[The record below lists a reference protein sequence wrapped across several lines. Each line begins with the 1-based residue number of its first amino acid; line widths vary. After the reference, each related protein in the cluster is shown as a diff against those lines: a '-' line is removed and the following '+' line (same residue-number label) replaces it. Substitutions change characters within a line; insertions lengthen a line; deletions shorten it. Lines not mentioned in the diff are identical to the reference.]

1 MVTLRKTVYM
11 LRKGHRGPSSTAVL
25 PDRGRPC
32 LFRSVSRSEEPLF
45 MASTAMRV
53 ALPIPPADAGRPAGD
68 ADPPEPAAT
77 FSTVATLSATP
88 PVPIALSPT
97 LAANELMAARIQR
110 GEPVLPMA
118 FGEAGLPAH
127 PALRLALAEATGR
140 TGYGPVAGQSALREA
155 AAGYWQRRGLDTDP
169 AAIVC
174 GPGSKALLF
183 GLMLAIGGDVAVPR
197 PSWVSY
203 AAQASLIGARPHFVD
218 IRPGEGGVPDPDRLR
233 DVVRAARASGRPLRS
248 VILTLPDNPTGT
260 LARPATIRNLCRVA
274 EEDDLIIIADE
285 IYRDLIHAEPAPFT
299 SPAAIAPGRTIV
311 TTALSKSLALGGWRI
326 GVARL
331 PGGAGARP
339 LRQRLRG
346 RLLRSRS
353 GILAPACA
361 CGAPPERAERIALSR
376 RLHRD
381 VAQAVAR
388 RFTAAGADVPP
399 PAGAFYLYPDFG
411 PVRDLLLARHGVRTS
426 DDLAALLLQ
435 RWGVGVLPGSA
446 FGAEAGVLRLRV
458 ATGLLYGETD
468 RQRETALATAAPVG
482 VPWIAS
488 AMDRIEEVLTGLTGL
503 AGG

>member
-1 MVTLRKTVYM
+1 
-11 LRKGHRGPSSTAVL
+11 
-25 PDRGRPC
+25 
-32 LFRSVSRSEEPLF
+32 

-53 ALPIPPADAGRPAGD
+53 ALPSDNNARPIDD
-68 ADPPEPAAT
+68 ADPGEP
-77 FSTVATLSATP
+77 SGTVATLSATP

-97 LAANELMAARIQR
+97 LAANELMAARMRR

-140 TGYGPVAGQSALREA
+140 TGYRPVAGAAPLRAA

-169 AAIVC
+169 GAIVC

-218 IRPGEGGVPDPDRLR
+218 IRPGQGGVPDPDRLR
-233 DVVRAARASGRPLRS
+233 EVVRTARATGRPLRS
-248 VILTLPDNPTGT
+248 VILTLPDNPAGT
-260 LARPATIRNLCRVA
+260 LAGPATIRDLCRVA

-331 PGGAGARP
+331 PGGDAARP
-339 LRQRLRG
+339 LRQRLRD
-346 RLLRSRS
+346 RLL
-353 GILAPACA
+353 GIGSEIWSAPAA
-361 CGAPPERAERIALSR
+361 PIQQAAAYAFSDPPELTERIALSR
-376 RLHRD
+376 RLHRE
-381 VAQAVAR
+381 VARAVAH
-388 RFTAAGADVPP
+388 RFTAAGAVGPP
-399 PAGAFYLYPDFG
+399 PQGAFYLYPDFG
-411 PVRDLLLARHGVRTS
+411 PVRDVLLTRHGVRTS
-426 DDLAALLLQ
+426 DDLAARLLQ
-435 RWGVGVLPGSA
+435 RWGMGVLPCRA
-446 FGAEAGVLRLRV
+446 FGDDPQALRVRV
-458 ATGLLYGETD
+458 ATALLYGDTD
-468 RQRETALATAAPVG
+468 RQRETALASADPAG

-488 AMDRIEEVLTGLTGL
+488 GLDRIEEVLTALTG
-503 AGG
+503 

>member
-1 MVTLRKTVYM
+1 
-11 LRKGHRGPSSTAVL
+11 
-25 PDRGRPC
+25 
-32 LFRSVSRSEEPLF
+32 
-45 MASTAMRV
+45 MATTAMRV
-53 ALPIPPADAGRPAGD
+53 VLPTVPTDH
-68 ADPPEPAAT
+68 PEPTDHLDRADDEEGHHPA
-77 FSTVATLSATP
+77 FGTVATLPATP

-97 LAANELMAARIQR
+97 LAANEVMAARKQR

-127 PALRLALAEATGR
+127 PSLRLALAEATGR
-140 TGYGPVAGQSALREA
+140 TGYGPVAGQAALREA
-155 AAGYWQRRGLDTDP
+155 VAGYWRRRGLDTDP

-218 IRPGEGGVPDPDRLR
+218 IRPGQGGVPDPDRLR
-233 DVVRAARASGRPLRS
+233 DVVRAARAAGRPLRS

-260 LARPATIRNLCRVA
+260 LAGPAAIRDLCRVA
-274 EEDDLIIIADE
+274 DEHDLIIIADE

-331 PGGAGARP
+331 PGGEAARP
-339 LRQRLRG
+339 LRQRLRD
-346 RLLRSRS
+346 RLL
-353 GILAPACA
+353 GIGSEIWSAPAA
-361 CGAPPERAERIALSR
+361 PIQQAAAYAFSDPPELAERIALSR
-376 RLHRD
+376 RLHRQ

-388 RFTAAGADVPP
+388 RFAAAGADVPP
-399 PAGAFYLYPDFG
+399 PQGAFYLYPDFG

-426 DDLAALLLQ
+426 EDLAALLLQ
-435 RWGVGVLPGSA
+435 RWGMGVLPGRA
-446 FGAEAGVLRLRV
+446 FGEDPGVLRLRV

-468 RQRETALATAAPVG
+468 RQRETALATAAPAG

-488 AMDRIEEVLTGLTGL
+488 ALDRIEEVLTALTG
-503 AGG
+503 

>member
-1 MVTLRKTVYM
+1 
-11 LRKGHRGPSSTAVL
+11 
-25 PDRGRPC
+25 
-32 LFRSVSRSEEPLF
+32 

-53 ALPIPPADAGRPAGD
+53 VLPVPPGD
-68 ADPPEPAAT
+68 HQAP
-77 FSTVATLSATP
+77 FGTVATLSATP

-97 LAANELMAARIQR
+97 LAANELIAARKQR

-140 TGYGPVAGQSALREA
+140 TGYGPVAGQAALREA

-169 AAIVC
+169 AAVVC

-218 IRPGEGGVPDPDRLR
+218 IRPGEGGVPDPGRLAGA
-233 DVVRAARASGRPLRS
+233 VRAARAAGRELRS

-260 LARPATIRNLCRVA
+260 LAGPATIRALCQVA
-274 EEDDLIIIADE
+274 DEHDLIIISDE
-285 IYRDLIHAEPAPFT
+285 IYRDLIHTETERFT

-311 TTALSKSLALGGWRI
+311 TTALSKGLALGGWRI

-331 PGGAGARP
+331 PGGEQARP
-339 LRQRLRG
+339 LRQRLRD
-346 RLLRSRS
+346 RLL
-353 GILAPACA
+353 GIGSEIWSAPAA
-361 CGAPPERAERIALSR
+361 PIQQAAAYAFSEPPELTERIRLSR
-376 RLHRD
+376 RLHGE
-381 VAQAVAR
+381 VARAVAR
-388 RFTAAGADVPP
+388 RFAAAGADVPP
-399 PAGAFYLYPDFG
+399 PQGAFYLYPDFG
-411 PVRDLLLARHGVRTS
+411 PVRDRLQARHGVRS
-426 DDLAALLLQ
+426 SEELAALLLQ
-435 RWGVGVLPGSA
+435 RYGMGVLPGSA
-446 FGAEAGVLRLRV
+446 FGDEQGALRLRV

-468 RQRETALATAAPVG
+468 RQRETALATAAPTA

-488 AMDRIEEVLTGLTGL
+488 ALTRIEEVLAALTG
-503 AGG
+503 

>member
-1 MVTLRKTVYM
+1 
-11 LRKGHRGPSSTAVL
+11 
-25 PDRGRPC
+25 
-32 LFRSVSRSEEPLF
+32 

-53 ALPIPPADAGRPAGD
+53 VLRIPPDDPTGRTDHGAPFG
-68 ADPPEPAAT
+68 
-77 FSTVATLSATP
+77 SVATLSATP

-97 LAANELMAARIQR
+97 LAANELMAARKQR

-140 TGYGPVAGQSALREA
+140 TGYGPVAGQAALREA

-218 IRPGEGGVPDPDRLR
+218 IRPGEGGVPDPGRLAGA
-233 DVVRAARASGRPLRS
+233 VRAARAAGRELRS

-260 LARPATIRNLCRVA
+260 LAGPATIRDLCQVA
-274 EEDDLIIIADE
+274 EEHDLIIISDE
-285 IYRDLIHAEPAPFT
+285 IYRDLIHTVTAPVT

-311 TTALSKSLALGGWRI
+311 TTALSKGLALGGWRI

-331 PGGAGARP
+331 PGGEQARP
-339 LRQRLRG
+339 LRQRLRD
-346 RLLRSRS
+346 RLL
-353 GILAPACA
+353 GIGSEIWSAPAA
-361 CGAPPERAERIALSR
+361 PIQQAAAYAFSEPPELTERITLSR
-376 RLHRD
+376 RLHGE
-381 VAQAVAR
+381 VARAVAR
-388 RFTAAGADVPP
+388 RFAAAGADVPP
-399 PAGAFYLYPDFG
+399 PQGAFYLYPDFG
-411 PVRDLLLARHGVRTS
+411 PVRDRLQARHGVRSS
-426 DDLAALLLQ
+426 DELAALLLQ
-435 RWGVGVLPGSA
+435 RYGMGVLPGSA
-446 FGAEAGVLRLRV
+446 FGEEQGALRLRV

-468 RQRETALATAAPVG
+468 RQRETALAAAAPTE

-488 AMDRIEEVLTGLTGL
+488 ALTRIEEVLTGLTG
-503 AGG
+503 

>member
-32 LFRSVSRSEEPLF
+32 LFWSVSRSEEPLF

-155 AAGYWQRRGLDTDP
+155 AAGYWQRRGLDTEP

-203 AAQASLIGARPHFVD
+203 AAQASLIGAQPHFVD
-218 IRPGEGGVPDPDRLR
+218 IRPGEGGVPDPDRLAG
-233 DVVRAARASGRPLRS
+233 VVRAARAAGRELRS

-260 LARPATIRNLCRVA
+260 LARPATIRALCQVA
-274 EEDDLIIIADE
+274 EEHDLIIIADE
-285 IYRDLIHAEPAPFT
+285 IYRDLIHEQAEPFT
-299 SPAAIAPGRTIV
+299 SPAAMAPGRTVV
-311 TTALSKSLALGGWRI
+311 TTALSKGLALGGWRI

-331 PGGAGARP
+331 PGGDEAGP
-339 LRQRLRG
+339 LRRRLRD
-346 RLLRSRS
+346 RLL
-353 GILAPACA
+353 GIGSEIWSAPAA
-361 CGAPPERAERIALSR
+361 PIQQAAAYAFSDPPELTERIALSR
-376 RLHRD
+376 RLHG
-381 VAQAVAR
+381 AVAR
-388 RFTAAGADVPP
+388 AAAGGGGGGGGPAFPRGGGRRTATPGGVLSLSGFWRGPGAAAGA
-399 PAGAFYLYPDFG
+399 A
-411 PVRDLLLARHGVRTS
+411 RDLHQRRAGFGAAAAVRHGRAARQCVRGRS
-426 DDLAALLLQ
+426 GGAA
-435 RWGVGVLPGSA
+435 A
-446 FGAEAGVLRLRV
+446 AG
-458 ATGLLYGETD
+458 
-468 RQRETALATAAPVG
+468 
-482 VPWIAS
+482 
-488 AMDRIEEVLTGLTGL
+488 
-503 AGG
+503 

>member
-1 MVTLRKTVYM
+1 
-11 LRKGHRGPSSTAVL
+11 
-25 PDRGRPC
+25 
-32 LFRSVSRSEEPLF
+32 

-53 ALPIPPADAGRPAGD
+53 VLPIPPAEADDPAD
-68 ADPPEPAAT
+68 HLDPAAT

-140 TGYGPVAGQSALREA
+140 TGYGPVAGQAALREA

-218 IRPGEGGVPDPDRLR
+218 IRPGEGGVPDPDQLA
-233 DVVRAARASGRPLRS
+233 DAVRAARAAGRELRS

-260 LARPATIRNLCRVA
+260 LARPATIRALCRVA
-274 EEDDLIIIADE
+274 EEHDLIIIADE
-285 IYRDLIHAEPAPFT
+285 IYRDLIHAQDEPFT

-311 TTALSKSLALGGWRI
+311 TTALSKGLALGGWRI

-331 PGGAGARP
+331 PGGDQARG
-339 LRQRLRG
+339 LRRRLRD
-346 RLLRSRS
+346 RLL
-353 GILAPACA
+353 GIGSEIWSAPAA
-361 CGAPPERAERIALSR
+361 PIQQAAAYAFSDPPELAERIALSR
-376 RLHRD
+376 RLHGEVARA
-381 VAQAVAR
+381 VAQ
-388 RFTAAGADVPP
+388 RFTSAGAEVPP
-399 PAGAFYLYPDFG
+399 PRGAFYLYPDFEA
-411 PVRDLLLARHGVRTS
+411 VRDRLRDRHGIGTS
-426 DDLAALLLQ
+426 EDLAAVLLQ
-435 RWGVGVLPGSA
+435 RFGMGVLPGSA
-446 FGAEAGVLRLRV
+446 FGDDPGALRLRV
-458 ATGLLYGETD
+458 ATGLLYGDTD
-468 RQRETALATAAPVG
+468 RQREAALAAAEPTTL
-482 VPWIAS
+482 PWIAG
-488 AMDRIEEVLTGLTGL
+488 ALTRIEEVLGGLT
-503 AGG
+503 A

>member
-1 MVTLRKTVYM
+1 
-11 LRKGHRGPSSTAVL
+11 
-25 PDRGRPC
+25 
-32 LFRSVSRSEEPLF
+32 

-53 ALPIPPADAGRPAGD
+53 ALPADNTALPIDDSDPEEPPG
-68 ADPPEPAAT
+68 
-77 FSTVATLSATP
+77 TVATLSATP

-97 LAANELMAARIQR
+97 LAANELMAARKQR

-140 TGYGPVAGQSALREA
+140 TGYGPVAGQVGLREA

-203 AAQASLIGARPHFVD
+203 AAQASLIGAQPHFVD
-218 IRPGEGGVPDPDRLR
+218 IRPGQGGVPDPDRLG
-233 DVVRAARASGRPLRS
+233 DAVRAARAAGRELRS

-260 LARPATIRNLCRVA
+260 LASPATIRALCRVA
-274 EEDDLIIIADE
+274 DEHDLIIISDE
-285 IYRDLIHAEPAPFT
+285 IYRDLVHAETEPFT
-299 SPAAIAPGRTIV
+299 SPAAMAPGRTIV
-311 TTALSKSLALGGWRI
+311 TTSLSKGLALGGWRI

-331 PGGAGARP
+331 PGGEQA
-339 LRQRLRG
+339 
-346 RLLRSRS
+346 RLLRRRLRDRLV
-353 GILAPACA
+353 GIGSEIWSAPAA
-361 CGAPPERAERIALSR
+361 PIQQAAAYAFSEPPELAERIALSR
-376 RLHRD
+376 RLHGQ
-381 VAQAVAR
+381 VARAVAR

-399 PAGAFYLYPDFG
+399 PVGAFYLYPDFG
-411 PVRDLLLARHGVRTS
+411 PVRDELQGRHGVKTS
-426 DDLAALLLQ
+426 DDLAALLL
-435 RWGVGVLPGSA
+435 RRYGMGVLPGSA
-446 FGAEAGVLRLRV
+446 FGDDPGALRLRV

-468 RQRETALATAAPVG
+468 RQRETALAAAEPTA

-488 AMDRIEEVLTGLTGL
+488 SLARIEEVLADLTG
-503 AGG
+503 

>member
-1 MVTLRKTVYM
+1 
-11 LRKGHRGPSSTAVL
+11 
-25 PDRGRPC
+25 
-32 LFRSVSRSEEPLF
+32 

-53 ALPIPPADAGRPAGD
+53 VLPIPPAEADDPAD
-68 ADPPEPAAT
+68 HLDPAAT

-97 LAANELMAARIQR
+97 LAANEVMTARKQR

-127 PALRLALAEATGR
+127 PSLRLALAEATGR
-140 TGYGPVAGQSALREA
+140 TGYGPVAGQTGLREA

-218 IRPGEGGVPDPDRLR
+218 IRPGQGGVPDPDRLR
-233 DVVRAARASGRPLRS
+233 DTVRAARAAGRQLRS

-260 LARPATIRNLCRVA
+260 LAGPATIRDLCQVA
-274 EEDDLIIIADE
+274 DEHDLIIIADE

-311 TTALSKSLALGGWRI
+311 TTALSKGLALGGWRI

-331 PGGAGARP
+331 PGGDLARP
-339 LRQRLRG
+339 LRQGLRD
-346 RLLRSRS
+346 RLL
-353 GILAPACA
+353 GIGSEIWSAPAA
-361 CGAPPERAERIALSR
+361 PIQQAAAYAFSDPPELAERIALSR
-376 RLHRD
+376 RLHGEVARA
-381 VAQAVAR
+381 VAQ
-388 RFTAAGADVPP
+388 RFASAGAEVPP
-399 PAGAFYLYPDFG
+399 PRGAFYLYPDFG
-411 PVRDLLLARHGVRTS
+411 TVRSRLQDRHGIRTS
-426 DDLAALLLQ
+426 EDLAGVLLQ
-435 RWGVGVLPGSA
+435 QFGMGVLPGSA
-446 FGAEAGVLRLRV
+446 FGDDPGALRLRV
-458 ATGLLYGETD
+458 ATGLLYGDTD
-468 RQRETALATAAPVG
+468 RQREAALAAAEPTAL
-482 VPWIAS
+482 PWIAG
-488 AMDRIEEVLTGLTGL
+488 ALTRIEEVLAGLT
-503 AGG
+503 A